1 MRLLLVEDDDR
12 VAAAL
17 SAVLGKHGFDVRHAR
32 SGEEA
37 IQALLPDEGPAF
49 DCVLLDLGLPD
60 LDGFEVCSRIRRL
73 TATPV
78 IMVTARA
85 DVRSRIH
92 GLNLGA
98 DDYVVKP
105 YDTGEL
111 LARIHAVSRRP
122 PLRPAA
128 HSAAP
133 VAVPVGASAV
143 PEPVAAGP
151 EASARLLLGAVV
163 IELPTRR
170 VTVDGDPVALTRKEF
185 DLLALLAQRPGV
197 VFRREQ
203 IISEVWRTAWEGT
216 GRTLEVHVASLRA
229 KLRTPAMIETVRGV
243 GYRLVVPAG

>member
-1 MRLLLVEDDDR
+1 VRLLLVEDDDR

-37 IQALLPDEGPAF
+37 ISALLPDEGPAF

-133 VAVPVGASAV
+133 VAVPV
-143 PEPVAAGP
+143 
-151 EASARLLLGAVV
+151 
-163 IELPTRR
+163 
-170 VTVDGDPVALTRKEF
+170 DGDPVALTRKEF